1 MRSLGFA
8 DLAGQPDYR
17 LTHALFLDDVDLAL
31 VVFDPTTR
39 QDPLKGVEYWLKQ
52 LTLRGRT
59 PETIL
64 VGARID
70 RGSLTL
76 TPEELARFCETH
88 AVTGGFIAT
97 SARTGEGIPEL
108 LKTLRERIGWN
119 QMIPTVTTSTFKR
132 LKEYILALKERTGQ
146 KDMLVTTAA
155 LRGILHT
162 EQPDHKFTD
171 AELMTAVKHLANHG
185 YVAILRRSSGE
196 ESILLAPD
204 LLINLASSF
213 VLEARKHSKGLG
225 VLDEARGTAR

>member
-1 MRSLGFA
+1 
-8 DLAGQPDYR
+8 
-17 LTHALFLDDVDLAL
+17 
-31 VVFDPTTR
+31 
-39 QDPLKGVEYWLKQ
+39 
-52 LTLRGRT
+52 
-59 PETIL
+59 
-64 VGARID
+64 
-70 RGSLTL
+70 
-76 TPEELARFCETH
+76 
-88 AVTGGFIAT
+88 
-97 SARTGEGIPEL
+97 
-108 LKTLRERIGWN
+108 
-119 QMIPTVTTSTFKR
+119 MIPTVTTSTFKR